1 MILLQINR
9 DLESSLW
16 YTGSTIAQT
25 LSGSMGLLGAVML
38 FGLQETSRSIASAA
52 KKLAENPHPTMNP
65 AYIHHVLTRRGFH
78 ELARLYDEQL
88 EGEQQGGTS
97 VDLLAHH
104 ATLSWELDHDALV
117 RRSFWTALKASGV
130 MIAFSIALCGL
141 APSLAAH
148 EGLGRALLLVSVV
161 GAIGCLA
168 LYGILL
174 RVLFRTTDE
183 VKPTR

>member
-25 LSGSMGLLGAVML
+25 LSGSMGLLGAIML
-38 FGLQETSRSIASAA
+38 FALQETSRSIASAA
-52 KKLAENPHPTMNP
+52 KLLAEHPHPTMNR

-78 ELARLYDEQL
+78 ELARLYGEQL
-88 EGEQQGGTS
+88 QGVGGETS

-104 ATLSWELDHDALV
+104 ATLSWELDHDELV

-141 APSLAAH
+141 APNLAGH
-148 EGLGRALLLVSVV
+148 EVLGRALLLISVV

-174 RVLFRTTDE
+174 RVLFRTTSE
-183 VKPTR
+183 VKTK